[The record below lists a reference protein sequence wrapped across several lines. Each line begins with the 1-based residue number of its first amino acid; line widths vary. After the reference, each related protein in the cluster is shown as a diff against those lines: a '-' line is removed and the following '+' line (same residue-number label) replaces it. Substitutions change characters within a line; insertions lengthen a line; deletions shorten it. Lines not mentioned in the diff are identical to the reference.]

1 MYPRN
6 KFGIAIAKAGF
17 NKEEAVFGSQLD
29 Y

>member
-6 KFGIAIAKAGF
+6 KSGIAIAKAEF
-17 NKEEAVFGSQLD
+17 KQEEAVFGSQLD